1 MDDNPACSADRIR
14 QHFLQCI
21 FCRHHLSGFR
31 MLQHQMGGIKAA
43 AGRTY
48 AAANVVKAFYTC
60 HTVPTLRTFNDR
72 PESRRLGITSTGLMT
87 KTT

>member
-14 QHFLQCI
+14 QHFLHCI

-31 MLQHQMGGIKAA
+31 MLQHQMDGIKAA
-43 AGRTY
+43 AGRTD

-60 HTVPTLRTFNDR
+60 HTVPTLRTFKKYAENSPLLVGKMNR
-72 PESRRLGITSTGLMT
+72 PF
-87 KTT
+87 